1 MAASVEVAQKWGG
14 FFKPLVLKLW
24 FPVIL
29 YLAGK
34 YNHVQTRQHTR
45 FMLDSTTVIKF
56 MSVWNWNLQCLYTH
70 HSLSPKENYH
80 QALHPHLLDH
90 LTVLKWDDITF
101 LNVGALFLQFLLYL
115 WKPFSELTALESNMV
130 DQKKRRI
137 RIMLPPSDFQLSSIS
152 SLPFTCFYFAWTCFQ
167 SIGMWM
173 STNAK

>member
-14 FFKPLVLKLW
+14 FFKPLVLQLW

-90 LTVLKWDDITF
+90 LTVLKWGRYHF
-101 LNVGALFLQFLLYL
+101 PEC
-115 WKPFSELTALESNMV
+115 W
-130 DQKKRRI
+130 
-137 RIMLPPSDFQLSSIS
+137 SSIS
-152 SLPFTCFYFAWTCFQ
+152 SVSSLSVKTLQWIDSLGEQHGWPEEKKNKDYAASKRFPTLINF
-167 SIGMWM
+167 
-173 STNAK
+173 